1 MTHIFLYLT
10 IIFFIEITKLN
21 FNLDK
26 KKYNDNEYYF
36 IHKDII
42 FDKIQLLLLC
52 LIEKEFKKRFLYM
65 QSI

>member
-26 KKYNDNEYYF
+26 KKYNDNKYYF

-42 FDKIQLLLLC
+42 FDKQLNCYVHYPMSPTL
-52 LIEKEFKKRFLYM
+52 KP
-65 QSI
+65 SIYNI